1 LVKYT
6 LKRFGLMIFTLFII
20 TTITFFLVRLLP
32 GTPLAN
38 EEKLP
43 AEIREQILEQYG
55 LKDPLYVQYFKFMG
69 NLVQGDLGNSLS
81 QSGRSVN
88 ELLSDRIGPS
98 AFIGFQGILIGI
110 VVGLLLGIAA
120 ALKRGT
126 WIDSMASATAVFGVS
141 IPNFVLAGLL
151 SYWIGVKFE
160 LLPPA
165 LWGGYEY
172 TILPSLALSVY
183 VIAQVSRYIRTEM
196 VEVMDQDYIRTAK
209 AKGLAWRKIITNHA
223 LRNAMIPAV
232 TVLGPLTVNILT
244 GSLVVE
250 NIFGIPGVGNLFVE
264 SIMVNDYTTVLG
276 TTIFYS
282 VLFLSV
288 TFIVDVL
295 YGIID
300 PRIRISGAKE

>member
-1 LVKYT
+1 LAKYT
-6 LKRFGLMIFTLFII
+6 LKRFGLMLLTLFII
-20 TTITFFLVRLLP
+20 TTVTFFLVRMLP

-43 AEIREQILEQYG
+43 AEIRDQILTQYG
-55 LKDPLYVQYFKFMG
+55 LKDPLYIQYFKFMG
-69 NLVQGDLGNSLS
+69 NLVQGDLGMSLS

-98 AFIGFQGILIGI
+98 AIIGFQGIFIGI

-126 WIDSMASATAVFGVS
+126 WVDSLASSTAVFGVS

-165 LWGGYEY
+165 LWGGYEF

-196 VEVMDQDYIRTAK
+196 VEVLDQDYIRTAK
-209 AKGLAWRKIITNHA
+209 AKGLAWRKIVTNHA

-282 VLFLSV
+282 VLFLVV

-300 PRIRISGAKE
+300 PRIRISGVKE

>member
-6 LKRFGLMIFTLFII
+6 LKRFGLMIVTLFII
-20 TTITFFLVRLLP
+20 TTVTFFLVRLLP

-55 LKDPLYVQYFKFMG
+55 LKEPLYIQYFKFMG

-98 AFIGFQGILIGI
+98 AIIGFQGILIGI

-126 WIDSMASATAVFGVS
+126 WVDSFASATAVFGVS

-165 LWGGYEY
+165 LWGGYEF

-196 VEVMDQDYIRTAK
+196 VEVLDQDYIRTAK
-209 AKGLAWRKIITNHA
+209 AKGLAWNKIVTNHA

-282 VLFLSV
+282 ILFLGV

-300 PRIRISGAKE
+300 PRIRISGVKE

>member
-1 LVKYT
+1 MLRYT
-6 LKRFGLMIFTLFII
+6 LKRFGLMILTLFII
-20 TTITFFLVRLLP
+20 TTVTFFLVRMLP

-43 AEIREQILEQYG
+43 QEIREQILEQYG
-55 LKDPLYVQYFKFMG
+55 LKQPLYVQYFKFMG
-69 NLVQGDLGNSLS
+69 HLVQGDLGMSLS

-88 ELLSDRIGPS
+88 ELLGDRIGPS
-98 AFIGFQGILIGI
+98 AFIGFQGIIFGI
-110 VVGLLLGIAA
+110 IIGLLLGIIA
-120 ALKRGT
+120 ALRRGK
-126 WIDSMASATAVFGVS
+126 WQDNLASVTAVFGVS
-141 IPNFVLAGLL
+141 VPNFVLAGLL
-151 SYWIGVKFE
+151 SYWIGVKFGW
-160 LLPPA
+160 LPPA

-172 TILPSLALSVY
+172 TILPSLALSVF

-196 VEVMDQDYIRTAK
+196 VEVLEQDYIRTAK
-209 AKGLAWRKIITNHA
+209 AKGLAWRKIVVNHV

-282 VLFLSV
+282 ILFLAV

-295 YGIID
+295 YGVID

>member
-1 LVKYT
+1 MLVT
-6 LKRFGLMIFTLFII
+6 LLII
-20 TTITFFLVRLLP
+20 TTVTFFLVRMLP

-43 AEIREQILEQYG
+43 AEIREQILQQYG
-55 LKDPLYVQYFKFMG
+55 LKDPLYIQYFKFMG
-69 NLVQGDLGNSLS
+69 HIVQGDLGKSLS

-98 AFIGFQGILIGI
+98 AIIGFQGIIIGI
-110 VVGLLLGIAA
+110 VIGLLLGVVA
-120 ALKRGT
+120 ALRRGT
-126 WIDSMASATAVFGVS
+126 WMDNLASVTAVLGVS
-141 IPNFVLAGLL
+141 VPNFVLAGLL
-151 SYWIGVKFE
+151 SYWIGVKFGW
-160 LLPPA
+160 LPPA

-172 TILPSLALSVY
+172 TILPSLALSAF
-183 VIAQVSRYIRTEM
+183 VISQVSRYIRTEM
-196 VEVMDQDYIRTAK
+196 VEVLEQDYIRTAK
-209 AKGLAWRKIITNHA
+209 AKGLSWRKIITGHA

-232 TVLGPLTVNILT
+232 TVLGPLAVNILT

-282 VLFLSV
+282 VLFLGV

-295 YGIID
+295 YGVID

>member
-1 LVKYT
+1 MLRYT
-6 LKRFGLMIFTLFII
+6 LKRFGLMLLTLFII
-20 TTITFFLVRLLP
+20 VTVTFFLVRMLP

-55 LKDPLYVQYFKFMG
+55 LKEPLSIQYVKFMG
-69 NLVQGDLGNSLS
+69 NLVQGDLGMSLS
-81 QSGRSVN
+81 QNGRSVN

-98 AFIGFQGILIGI
+98 AFIGFQGIIFGL
-110 VVGLLLGIAA
+110 VVGLLLGIIA
-120 ALKRGT
+120 ALRRGT
-126 WIDSMASATAVFGVS
+126 WIDNVASATAVFGVS

-196 VEVMDQDYIRTAK
+196 VEVLEQDYIRTAK
-209 AKGLAWRKIITNHA
+209 AKGLSWSKIITGHA

-232 TVLGPLTVNILT
+232 TILGPLTVNILT

-250 NIFGIPGVGNLFVE
+250 NIFGIPGIGNLFVD

-295 YGIID
+295 YGVID
-300 PRIRISGAKE
+300 PRIRVSGAKE

>member
-1 LVKYT
+1 MLV
-6 LKRFGLMIFTLFII
+6 TLFII
-20 TTITFFLVRLLP
+20 TTVTFFLVRMLP

-55 LKDPLYVQYFKFMG
+55 LKDPLYIQYGKFMG
-69 NLVQGDLGNSLS
+69 HLLQGDLGMSLS

-98 AFIGFQGILIGI
+98 AIIGFQGILIGI
-110 VVGLLLGIAA
+110 VIGLLLGIAA
-120 ALKRGT
+120 ALKRNT
-126 WIDSMASATAVFGVS
+126 WVDSLASATAVFGVS

-151 SYWIGVKFE
+151 SYWIGVKFGW
-160 LLPPA
+160 LPPA

-196 VEVMDQDYIRTAK
+196 VEVLDQDYIRTAK
-209 AKGLAWRKIITNHA
+209 AKGLTWRKIITNHA

-250 NIFGIPGVGNLFVE
+250 NIFGIPGIGNLFVE

-282 VLFLSV
+282 ILFLGV

-300 PRIRISGAKE
+300 PRIRISAAKE

>member
-1 LVKYT
+1 LAKYT
-6 LKRFGLMIFTLFII
+6 LKRFGLMLLTLFII
-20 TTITFFLVRLLP
+20 TTVTFFLVRMLP

-43 AEIREQILEQYG
+43 AEIRDQILTQYG
-55 LKDPLYVQYFKFMG
+55 LKDPLYIQYFKFMG
-69 NLVQGDLGNSLS
+69 NLVQGDLGMSLS
-81 QSGRSVN
+81 QNGRSVN
-88 ELLSDRIGPS
+88 ELLTDRIGPS
-98 AFIGFQGILIGI
+98 AIIGFQGIIIGI

-126 WIDSMASATAVFGVS
+126 WVDSLSSATAVFGVS

-165 LWGGYEY
+165 LWGGYEF

-196 VEVMDQDYIRTAK
+196 VEVLDQDYIRTAK
-209 AKGLAWRKIITNHA
+209 AKGLAWRKIVTNHA

-282 VLFLSV
+282 ILFLGV

-300 PRIRISGAKE
+300 PRIRISGVKE

>member
-1 LVKYT
+1 
-6 LKRFGLMIFTLFII
+6 
-20 TTITFFLVRLLP
+20 LLP

-38 EEKLP
+38 EEKIP

-55 LKDPLYVQYFKFMG
+55 LKDPLYIQYFKFMG
-69 NLVQGDLGNSLS
+69 NLIQGDLGNSLS

-110 VVGLLLGIAA
+110 IVGLLLGIAA

-126 WIDSMASATAVFGVS
+126 WLDSLASATAVFGVS

-196 VEVMDQDYIRTAK
+196 VEVLDQDYIRTAK
-209 AKGLAWRKIITNHA
+209 AKGLAWKKIITNHA

-250 NIFGIPGVGNLFVE
+250 NIFGIPGIGNLFVE

-282 VLFLSV
+282 ILILGV

-295 YGIID
+295 YGVID